1 VVVVLKHSAGFIKRF
16 ARLPS
21 KDRKKILK
29 VLKKQERKRN
39 TASKASK
46 ETTTSTSTSTNTS
59 NASVNKEWEHW
70 VVLHDKKE
78 NVAED
83 VREIGKTLGVY
94 VTGDKF
100 SGLNLL
106 TKEGR
111 RELRAE
117 RGSMLEVG
125 TEVEGGSVREGV

>member
-16 ARLPS
+16 ARLPL